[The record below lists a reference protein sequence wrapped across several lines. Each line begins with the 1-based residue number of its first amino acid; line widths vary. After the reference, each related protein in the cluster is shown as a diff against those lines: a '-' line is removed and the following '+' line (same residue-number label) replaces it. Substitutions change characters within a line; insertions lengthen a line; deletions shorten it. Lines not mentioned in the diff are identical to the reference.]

1 MKTDLSYFR
10 LKQLFNYFITQLKD
24 IPCMNNLSEI
34 SGVYD
39 SHVVSKSP
47 INTYLFRAD
56 SHDNP
61 QWVVRTN
68 NESPFSST
76 HDMYKTMPS
85 NS

>member
-24 IPCMNNLSEI
+24 IFIKSPPCMNNLSEI

-47 INTYLFRAD
+47 IHTYLFRAD

-61 QWVVRTN
+61 
-68 NESPFSST
+68 
-76 HDMYKTMPS
+76 K
-85 NS
+85 